1 TWMHVPGIVTSFC
14 FANPV
19 EALAV
24 GREAETALIRLR
36 CGSMSEAEQARVTK
50 MQLGCHGRGLMK

>member
-1 TWMHVPGIVTSFC
+1 MTLFEISCVIDLKREVPGVHRCICHGIVTSFC

-36 CGSMSEAEQARVTK
+36 CGSMSE
-50 MQLGCHGRGLMK
+50 